1 MKKKIKSYLV
11 FTSTGYRIWGLGVI
25 PALLFAA
32 TCFIFSN
39 IVRVNSM
46 GLYIGGYF
54 ILFYE
59 ILSDYWLFGGICSR
73 QTEYLKTSLQGVSVL
88 RGALI
93 GDLLRRFVYIMV
105 FAAVC
110 YGKSHK
116 LEAFCVG
123 LLIYLIAVGTINI
136 TRYMPGVIQHMMVTF
151 LATVFFSVYDGVTHG
166 MHGDTLELI
175 ILIVSAIA
183 VSIFTVWHVL
193 WRMKRSYYEKES
205 EKGN

>member
-1 MKKKIKSYLV
+1 MKKKIRSYLV
-11 FTSTGYRIWGLGVI
+11 FASTGYRIWGLVVI

-32 TCFIFSN
+32 TYFIFSD
-39 IVRVNSM
+39 IAEITSVGV
-46 GLYIGGYF
+46 YTGGSV
-54 ILFYE
+54 ILFFE
-59 ILSDYWLFGGICSR
+59 IISDYWLFGGICSR
-73 QTEYLKTSLQGVSVL
+73 QTEYLKTSLQGVPVL

-93 GDLLRRFVYIMV
+93 GDLIRRFVYIMV

-116 LEAFCVG
+116 LEAFCAG
-123 LLIYLIAVGTINI
+123 LLIYLIAVGTLNI

-151 LATVFFSVYDGVTHG
+151 LATLFFSVYGAGTHG
-166 MHGDTLELI
+166 MHGGILELI

-183 VSIFTVWHVL
+183 VSIVTVWHVL